1 MVLVV
6 AGLMLPACSSGDKKT
21 AGEERSA
28 SAVTGLKETR
38 AELVAG
44 RNQVDKTVASM
55 NAMRDSQGSLQTEFA
70 AFNNEIKNMDARAEK
85 ARARAKDMKA
95 RASQYQAK
103 WREEMGKV
111 EDPTLRAA
119 ATARANK
126 VRERYDG
133 ITAKANEARAAYD
146 PFMKQLR
153 SVQTY
158 LSNDLTPQAVQSAA
172 SVFDKAVADAK
183 TVNAKIDAV
192 IAELDDVATS
202 LTPAAAAPA
211 AKK

>member
-1 MVLVV
+1 LV
-6 AGLMLPACSSGDKKT
+6 AGLMLSACSSGDKKT
-21 AGEERSA
+21 AGEERAA

-111 EDPTLRAA
+111 EDPTLRSA

-133 ITAKANEARAAYD
+133 ITAKANEARAAFD
-146 PFMKQLR
+146 PFMKQLQ

-172 SVFDKAVADAK
+172 SVFDKAAADAK

-192 IAELDDVATS
+192 IAELDDVASS
-202 LTPAAAAPA
+202 LTPAGAAPA

>member
-1 MVLVV
+1 MMVV
-6 AGLMLPACSSGDKKT
+6 AGLMLAGCGGDKKT
-21 AGEERSA
+21 AGEERTA
-28 SAVTGLKETR
+28 SAVSGLKETR

-44 RNQVDKTVASM
+44 RTQVDKTVASM
-55 NAMRDSQGSLQTEFA
+55 NAMRDTQGNLQTEFA
-70 AFNNEIKNMDARAEK
+70 AFNGEVKNMNAQAEK
-85 ARARAKDMKA
+85 IRSRAKDMKA

-146 PFMKQLR
+146 PFMKQLQ

-172 SVFDKAVADAK
+172 SVFDKAAADAK

-211 AKK
+211 KK